1 MQSWGGACIY
11 ICVWTSS
18 ASGGMG
24 LLSTISCALSTCV
37 QSSHTCAIVYASYTC
52 VCGSQ
57 MCIYVAP
64 VYVRILVHPRCWMRG
79 EACASLCF
87 RGDLCRP
94 SSSKLLPQ
102 NSIRGVV
109 HSFIM
114 PSAVLSNPSTCS
126 SMRVSLA
133 QSLSVEEPS
142 HGILRGEVEV
152 LGRTPSGCHTYFCTG
167 TLFSRVWK
175 ACNATVL

>member
-1 MQSWGGACIY
+1 M
-11 ICVWTSS
+11 
-18 ASGGMG
+18 
-24 LLSTISCALSTCV
+24 
-37 QSSHTCAIVYASYTC
+37 SSHLTHVHICLIHLCMWLTNVHICCTHIHTHACAPSVLDA
-52 VCGSQ
+52 
-57 MCIYVAP
+57 
-64 VYVRILVHPRCWMRG
+64 G

-114 PSAVLSNPSTCS
+114 PSAVLSNPSTCL

-152 LGRTPSGCHTYFCTG
+152 LGRTPSGYHTYFCTG
-167 TLFSRVWK
+167 TFVFAGRQCMHCNRFGKNTRRSIGLIPNNDLMGK
-175 ACNATVL
+175 ANELRIRSEQLIAP